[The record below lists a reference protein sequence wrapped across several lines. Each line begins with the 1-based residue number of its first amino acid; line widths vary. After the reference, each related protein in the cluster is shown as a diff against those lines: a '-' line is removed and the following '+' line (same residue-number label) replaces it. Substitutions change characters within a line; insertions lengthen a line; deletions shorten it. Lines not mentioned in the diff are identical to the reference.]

1 MIRFPRA
8 LGQLFMDAAAVIDGV
23 LAGDPRAIA
32 RAISLIERRDPDADV
47 LLARL
52 RPHAGRAR
60 LIGVT
65 GPPGAG
71 KSTLVDRLVAVYRGS
86 SAKVGVLAIDPSSA
100 ATGGALL
107 GDRVRMQGHAT
118 DAGVFVRSMATRGH
132 AGGLAVATRDAALV
146 LDAAGFDPV
155 FVETVGV
162 GQSEVA
168 IVGLADLVV
177 LVLVPGAGDDI
188 QAMKAGVMDVADIFV
203 VNKADRDG
211 AGHLVA
217 AVDAA
222 LSLRGDAHARR
233 PIVKTT
239 ATTGEG
245 VAALVEAIDEA
256 AVRRTGEMRR
266 GRARS
271 AAMSGR
277 LDHVGIATSS
287 LSESLAFLQDVLGLD
302 VVDAAE
308 EVPAHQVR
316 VQFAGSGDARLE
328 LIEPA
333 SEASPVATFLRT
345 RGPGLHH
352 VAVRV
357 ADLDATLADL
367 RARGVRLVDEQARPG
382 AHGSRVAFIHPSA
395 AHGVLV
401 ELIERR

>member
-8 LGQLFMDAAAVIDGV
+8 LGQLFMDAATVIDGV

-71 KSTLVDRLVAVYRGS
+71 KSTLVDRLVAAYRGRG
-86 SAKVGVLAIDPSSA
+86 ATVGVLAIDPSSA

-107 GDRVRMQGHAT
+107 GDRVRMQAHAT

-132 AGGLAVATRDAALV
+132 AGGLAVATRDAAIV
-146 LDAAGFDPV
+146 LEAAGFDPV

-203 VNKADRDG
+203 VNKADREG
-211 AGHLVA
+211 AEHLVT

-222 LSLRGDAHARR
+222 RSLRGDAHARR
-233 PIVKTT
+233 PIVKTI

-245 VAALVEAIDEA
+245 VEALVEAIDDA
-256 AVRRTGEMRR
+256 AVKREGDTTR
-266 GRARS
+266 GRAR
-271 AAMSGR
+271 AVTSGQ

-302 VVDAAE
+302 VEAAE
-308 EVPAHQVR
+308 DVPAHQVR

-357 ADLDATLADL
+357 ADLDAKLADL
-367 RARGVRLVDEQARPG
+367 RARGVRLVDEHARPG

-395 AHGVLV
+395 ANGVLI
-401 ELIERR
+401 ELIERG